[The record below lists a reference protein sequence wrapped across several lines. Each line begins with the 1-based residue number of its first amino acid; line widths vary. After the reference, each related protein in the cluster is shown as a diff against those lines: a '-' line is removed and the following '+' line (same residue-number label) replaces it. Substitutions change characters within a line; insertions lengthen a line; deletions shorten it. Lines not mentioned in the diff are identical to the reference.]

1 MPTQDPIAAGLA
13 RAPYLIVD
21 GALATEL
28 QTRGH
33 DLSGDLWS
41 ARLLRDDPAAIRD
54 VHTAY
59 FSAGADIAI
68 TASYQA
74 TVEGFMRLG
83 LDAASAEALI
93 RRSVT
98 LAKQARDAHWAK
110 HASDHIPYPLV
121 AASVGPYGAYLAD
134 GSEYRGD
141 YGLDRA
147 ALADFHRPRLATLLE
162 TQPDLLAIETLPS
175 LDEALALAELV
186 AERPGTQAWITFSA
200 RDGQHIS
207 DGTPIA
213 ECARALRDRPG
224 ICAIGINCTAL
235 EHIESLIGE
244 IRTQCTLP
252 IIVYPNSGEHYD
264 AETKRWLAGCA
275 SAQAPSNLAEG
286 ASRWLAAGATVIGG
300 CCRTGPD
307 DVRALAEQRLEI
319 QQYR

>member
-1 MPTQDPIAAGLA
+1 MPTQDPIAASLA
-13 RAPYLIVD
+13 RARYLIVD

-54 VHTAY
+54 VHAAY

-74 TVEGFMRLG
+74 TVEGFQRLG

-93 RRSVT
+93 QRSVA
-98 LAKQARDAHWAK
+98 LAQEARDAHWAT
-110 HASDHIPYPLV
+110 HASDDIPYPLV

-134 GSEYRGD
+134 GSEYRGY
-141 YGLDRA
+141 YGIDRA
-147 ALADFHRPRLATLLE
+147 ALADFHRPRLATLLAAR
-162 TQPDLLAIETLPS
+162 PDLLAIETLPS
-175 LDEALALAELV
+175 LDEALALADLV

-200 RDGQHIS
+200 RDAQHIS

-244 IRTQCTLP
+244 IRAECTLP

-264 AETKRWLAGCA
+264 GVTKRWHAGCA
-275 SAQAPSNLAEG
+275 SDEAPVDLAAG
-286 ASRWLAAGATVIGG
+286 APRWLAAGATAIGG

-307 DVRALAEQRLEI
+307 DVRALAEQRRGTH
-319 QQYR
+319 Q